1 MKHDDFAAQL
11 DAYGDGELMGNEA
24 REMERHLRE
33 CAACARAHERQRV
46 LRATMRA
53 QLPALTAPRELR
65 SRVRLALRAAAGV
78 TPARPRPE
86 WRWLAAAAVLV
97 GIVVGTWKITD
108 SRDAANAVVGEVLA
122 SHVRALMGTHLT
134 DVASTDQHT
143 VKPWFNGRLDFS
155 PPVYDFAG
163 LGYPLI
169 GGRLDYVAGGPVAA
183 LAYGRR
189 QHVIDVFLWPT
200 QRGSTGGPPAVTR
213 QGYHM
218 LHWSAPD
225 YTYWVVSDLGV
236 TELGEFSRLLRQ
248 ADSTAAR

>member
-1 MKHDDFAAQL
+1 
-11 DAYGDGELMGNEA
+11 MGNGAGEV
-24 REMERHLRE
+24 EGNLGEWP
-33 CAACARAHERQRV
+33 ACARGTERQRV

-108 SRDAANAVVGEVLA
+108 SRDAANAVVDEVLA

-163 LGYPLI
+163 RGYPLI
-169 GGRLDYVAGGPVAA
+169 GGRLDYIGQGAVAA
-183 LAYGRR
+183 RVSGRR
-189 QHVIDVFLWPT
+189 HHVIDARLWPP
-200 QRGSTGGPPAVTR
+200 Q
-213 QGYHM
+213 
-218 LHWSAPD
+218 
-225 YTYWVVSDLGV
+225 
-236 TELGEFSRLLRQ
+236 
-248 ADSTAAR
+248 

>member
-1 MKHDDFAAQL
+1 MKHTDFAAQL
-11 DAYGDGELMGNEA
+11 DAYVDGELVGNEA
-24 REMERHLRE
+24 RDMEGHARE
-33 CAACARAHERQRV
+33 CAACAHTHERHLA
-46 LRATMRA
+46 LRAAIRER
-53 QLPALTAPRELR
+53 LPALRAPGELR
-65 SRVRLALRAAAGV
+65 SRVRQAVRAAAGV
-78 TPARPRPE
+78 TPARPQPD
-86 WRWLAAAAVLV
+86 WRWLAAAAVLASV
-97 GIVVGTWKITD
+97 VVGTWKITD
-108 SRDAANAVVGEVLA
+108 SRDTAGALAGEVLA

-163 LGYPLI
+163 RGYPLI
-169 GGRLDYVAGGPVAA
+169 GGRLDYIGQGAVAA
-183 LAYGRR
+183 LVYGRR
-189 QHVIDVFLWPT
+189 QHVIDVLLWPT